1 MKTTHIS
8 TSALSEA
15 TRRSLTKLQM
25 KLAQTQKEV
34 TTGRHADVG
43 LTLGYRTG
51 ETISLRQEHL
61 RLQAITDTNAVTA
74 TRLDAAQSSLQA
86 LAETTQKFLD
96 QLMAGGTSNESQQL
110 LQTQARSALSMFAD
124 VLNTSVDGASLFAGI
139 NADVRPITD
148 YLAPGSANAQAVA
161 DAFTTA
167 FGVPQSDPSVAN
179 IDAADMQDF
188 LDTTFAGLFDP
199 SAWSGTWS
207 AASDQNIRS
216 RISSSELVETSVNA
230 NDDTFR
236 KLASGLTMIA
246 DLGITN
252 LNEDA
257 FQTVVASATHTVT
270 QALAGLTNLQASLGV
285 AQERVAKAN
294 DRMSIQIDILSNHIG
309 VLEGVDPY
317 EASTRVSAL
326 LSQVETAYA
335 MTARIEKLTIL
346 NYL

>member
-1 MKTTHIS
+1 
-8 TSALSEA
+8 
-15 TRRSLTKLQM
+15 
-25 KLAQTQKEV
+25 
-34 TTGRHADVG
+34 
-43 LTLGYRTG
+43 
-51 ETISLRQEHL
+51 
-61 RLQAITDTNAVTA
+61 
-74 TRLDAAQSSLQA
+74 
-86 LAETTQKFLD
+86 
-96 QLMAGGTSNESQQL
+96 
-110 LQTQARSALSMFAD
+110 MFAD

-139 NADVRPITD
+139 NADVKPVTD
-148 YLAPGSANAQAVA
+148 YTAPGSANAQAVA

-179 IDAADMQDF
+179 IDAGDMQDF

-230 NDDTFR
+230 NDETFR

-246 DLGITN
+246 DLGITD

-257 FQTVVASATHTVT
+257 FKNVIAKATDAVT
-270 QALAGLTNLQASLGV
+270 QAVAGLTNLQADLGV

-326 LSQVETAYA
+326 LQQVETAYA
-335 MTARIEKLTIL
+335 MTARIDKLTIL

>member
-15 TRRSLTKLQM
+15 TRLSLTKLQI

-34 TTGRHADVG
+34 TTGRHADIG
-43 LTLGYRTG
+43 LSLGYRTG

-96 QLMAGGTSNESQQL
+96 QLMAGGTSNQSQQL
-110 LQTQARSALSMFAD
+110 LQTQARSALSMFAE
-124 VLNTSVDGASLFAGI
+124 VLNTNVDGASLFAGI

-148 YLAPGSANAQAVA
+148 YQAPGAANAQAVA
-161 DAFTTA
+161 DAFVAA
-167 FGVPQSDPSVAN
+167 FGIPQSDPGVAN
-179 IDAADMQDF
+179 IDAADLQDF

-230 NDDTFR
+230 NDETFR

-252 LNEDA
+252 LNQDA
-257 FQTVVASATHTVT
+257 FQTLVTTATHTVT
-270 QALAGLTNLQASLGV
+270 QALAGLTNLQANLGV

-294 DRMSIQIDILSNHIG
+294 DRMSIQIDIMSDHIG

-317 EASTRVSAL
+317 EAATRVSAL
-326 LSQVETAYA
+326 LAQVETAYA